1 MGPFMDEDKIDL
13 AAHFIARGRL
23 GPSLI
28 PRPPDDLIPKNVF
41 DGYAVQAEVN
51 RILRMAKLGPVVGH
65 KIGCTT
71 NVMQKFLE
79 IDHPCAGEIFDSTVY
94 SSKTELSLSK
104 FSHVGVECEIAA
116 RIGSDMLGLK
126 GPFTAQSARLSVSA
140 IMAGIELV
148 DDRYE
153 DYKQLNAATLIADNF
168 FNAGVVLGEELKNW
182 KNLNLQSISGILK
195 VDGFEISKG
204 HGADILGNPFEALAW
219 IANHRA
225 KLGAP
230 ILAGSFVMLGSVVQT
245 VFIEKPCRIDIE
257 FDGLAP
263 VGIIFTKS

>member
-1 MGPFMDEDKIDL
+1 MDEDKIDL
-13 AAHFIARGRL
+13 AAQFIAQGRL

-28 PRPPDDLIPKNVF
+28 PRPPEDLIPQNVF
-41 DGYAVQAEVN
+41 DGYAVQAKVN
-51 RILRMAKLGPVVGH
+51 RILRLAKLGPVVGH

-104 FSHVGVECEIAA
+104 FSHVGVECEIAV

-126 GPFTAQSARLSVSA
+126 GPFTAESARLSVSA

-153 DYKQLNAATLIADNF
+153 DYKQLNAATLIGDNF
-168 FNAGVVLGEELKNW
+168 FNVGVVLGEELKNW

-195 VDGFEISKG
+195 VDGIEISKG
-204 HGADILGNPFEALAW
+204 NGADILGNPFEALAW
-219 IANHRA
+219 VANHRA
-225 KLGAP
+225 KLGVP
-230 ILAGSFVMLGSVVQT
+230 ILSGSFVMLGSVVET
-245 VFIEKPCRIDIE
+245 VFIDKPCHINIK
-257 FDGLAP
+257 FDGLKP
-263 VGIIFTKS
+263 VSVTFT

>member
-1 MGPFMDEDKIDL
+1 MDEDKIDL
-13 AAHFIARGRL
+13 AAQFIAQGRL

-28 PRPPDDLIPKNVF
+28 PRPPDDLIPQNVF

-94 SSKTELSLSK
+94 KSKTELSLSK
-104 FSHVGVECEIAA
+104 FSHVGVECEIAV

-126 GPFTAQSARLSVSA
+126 GPFTAESVDFLSA

-168 FNAGVVLGEELKNW
+168 FNVGVVLGEELKNW

-195 VDGFEISKG
+195 VDGIEISKG

-225 KLGAP
+225 KLGVP

-245 VFIEKPCRIDIE
+245 VFIDKPCRINIE
-257 FDGLAP
+257 FNGLKP
-263 VGIIFTKS
+263 VSVIFT

>member
-1 MGPFMDEDKIDL
+1 MDEDKIDL

-51 RILRMAKLGPVVGH
+51 RVLRIAKLGPVVGH

-126 GPFTAQSARLSVSA
+126 GPFTAESARLSVSA

-153 DYKQLNAATLIADNF
+153 DYKQLNAATLIGDNF
-168 FNAGVVLGEELKNW
+168 FNVGVVLGEELKNW
-182 KNLNLQSISGILK
+182 KNLNLQSVSGILK
-195 VDGFEISKG
+195 VDGIEISKG
-204 HGADILGNPFEALAW
+204 NGADILGNPFEALAW
-219 IANHRA
+219 VANHRA

-230 ILAGSFVMLGSVVQT
+230 ILSGSFVMLGSVVET
-245 VFIEKPCRIDIE
+245 VFIDKPCHINIK
-257 FDGLAP
+257 FDGLKP
-263 VGIIFTKS
+263 VSVTFT

>member
-13 AAHFIARGRL
+13 AAQFIAQGRL

-28 PRPPDDLIPKNVF
+28 PRPPDDLIPQNVL

-51 RILRMAKLGPVVGH
+51 RILRMAKFGPLVGH

-94 SSKTELSLSK
+94 SNETELSLSK
-104 FSHVGVECEIAA
+104 FSNVGVECEIAV
-116 RIGSDMLGLK
+116 RIGSDMKGLK
-126 GPFTAQSARLSVSA
+126 GPFTPESVRCSVNA

-148 DDRYE
+148 DDRYQ
-153 DYKQLNAATLIADNF
+153 DYKQLNAPTLIADNF
-168 FNAGVVLGEELKNW
+168 FNVGVVLGEELKNW
-182 KNLNLQSISGILK
+182 QSLNLQSISGILK
-195 VDGFEISKG
+195 RDGIEISKG

-225 KLGAP
+225 KLGVP

-257 FDGLAP
+257 FNGLAP
-263 VGIIFTKS
+263 VGVIFTQS